1 MTFLQSLFVLLLFG
15 GAAFIAGLSLIDLRR
30 YPDRDRPPIDTSGS
44 GGS

>member
-15 GAAFIAGLSLIDLRR
+15 GAAFIAGLSLIDRR
-30 YPDRDRPPIDTSGS
+30 RHPDRDRPHIDSS